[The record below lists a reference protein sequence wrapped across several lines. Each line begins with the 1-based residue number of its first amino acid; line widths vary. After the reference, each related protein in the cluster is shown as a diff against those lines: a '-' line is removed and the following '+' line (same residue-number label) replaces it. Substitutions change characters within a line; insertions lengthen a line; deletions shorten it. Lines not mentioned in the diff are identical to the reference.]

1 MKIEWNT
8 ILAVLIALVVFK
20 LVDKFALSKVELF
33 NLDNETAY

>member
-8 ILAVLIALVVFK
+8 ILAVLIALIVFK

-33 NLDNETAY
+33 NLDNETDY

>member
-1 MKIEWNT
+1 MKIEWNV

-33 NLDNETAY
+33 NLDNETDY

>member
-8 ILAVLIALVVFK
+8 VLAVLIALVVFK

>member
-33 NLDNETAY
+33 NLDSETDY

>member
-20 LVDKFALSKVELF
+20 LVDKFALSKVEFF